1 MKNLS
6 FLLILTVLILFSCQT
21 KTKQEQTKPQKPNII
36 FILADDLGYGDIS
49 CQGQTK
55 FQTPNIDRLASEGL
69 TFTQHYAGSTVCSP
83 SRSVLL
89 TGQHTGH
96 TPIRGNKRD
105 GDKGNWPLSGDALDI
120 RDQKVI
126 QTSKVSICFTDIMIK
141 HWHTIIILSS

>member
-1 MKNLS
+1 MKYLIQLLS
-6 FLLILTVLILFSCQT
+6 LTFIIFISCNSQSNKNT
-21 KTKQEQTKPQKPNII
+21 EQSEAKGQKPNII
-36 FILADDLGYGDIS
+36 FILADDLGYGDLS

-55 FQTPNIDRLASEGL
+55 FQTPNIDQLAAEGT

-105 GDKGNWPLSGDALDI
+105 AKGNWPITSEALT
-120 RDQKVI
+120 VAE
-126 QTSKVSICFTDIMIK
+126 
-141 HWHTIIILSS
+141 ILQQ